1 MMRVMCS
8 DCSREV
14 PVGTLGRCPV
24 CGGILR
30 PDYDDEAVRSLASIP
45 PGRGI
50 GRYWRTLPVSAVP
63 ATLGEG
69 DTPLLE
75 SRRISLSTG
84 LQHLY
89 FKNEGLNPSGAFKD
103 RAGAMT
109 AALAL
114 AAGAQGVVTASSGN
128 ASSAI
133 SAYCA
138 AAGLKC
144 VILMEPGNP
153 TAKLRQTLAAGAKV
167 LLVEG
172 IFAHGP
178 EALAEF
184 LMAVA
189 QKANY
194 YLGFVWAPINPYI
207 LEGIKTI
214 SYEIAA
220 ALQPLPLAPSPF
232 GVPNRE
238 GENTGDSLVIVG
250 QVGGGDMF
258 AAQWRGWKEL
268 QRAGVI
274 EKLPRMIGVQSVSA
288 PPLLKAFESG
298 AQHVA
303 TLPYANSKISGI
315 NVPFTGDH
323 ALNAARESGGA
334 VVGVTDE
341 EVFAMQRR
349 MAAEEG
355 IWVEPAGAAPV
366 AALPHLLER
375 GLIVPEER
383 VVCILSGAGF
393 KDTTLAA
400 DQVEAISQQVAVPF
414 DAAAAAERMQ
424 H

>member
-1 MMRVMCS
+1 MRVVCS
-8 DCSREV
+8 DCSHEV
-14 PVGTLGRCPV
+14 PMGTLGRCPL

-30 PDYDDEAVRSLASIP
+30 PDYDDEAVQTLASLQ

-50 GRYWRTLPVSAVP
+50 GRYWRTLPVKNPHSVSI
-63 ATLGEG
+63 GEG
-69 DTPLLE
+69 DTPLLQ
-75 SRRISLSTG
+75 SHRIGQAMG
-84 LQHLY
+84 LNALY
-89 FKNEGLNPSGAFKD
+89 FKHEGMNPSGAFKD
-103 RAGAMT
+103 RAGAMA

-114 AAGAQGVVTASSGN
+114 EAGAKGVITASSGN

-133 SAYCA
+133 ATYCA

-144 VILMEPGNP
+144 VVLMEPGNP
-153 TAKLRQTLAAGAKV
+153 TAKLRQTLAMGAEV

-178 EALAEF
+178 DALAAF
-184 LMAVA
+184 LMAA
-189 QKANY
+189 AEQAHY

-220 ALQPLPLAPSPF
+220 ELYPLPLTPAPLR
-232 GVPNRE
+232 RE
-238 GENTGDSLVIVG
+238 GEQEKFATDSLVVVG

-268 QRAGVI
+268 QRAGVVNH
-274 EKLPRMIGVQSVSA
+274 LPRMIAVQSVSA
-288 PPLLKAFESG
+288 PPLLKAFEAG

-323 ALNAARESGGA
+323 ALQAARESGGA

-341 EVFAMQRR
+341 EVFAMQARL
-349 MAAEEG
+349 AAEEG

-366 AALPHLLER
+366 AALPRRLEQ
-375 GLIVPEER
+375 GLIASDER

-393 KDTTLAA
+393 KDATLAA
-400 DQVEAISQQVAVPF
+400 EQVQAIGQQAAVPF
-414 DAAAAAERMQ
+414 NVQAVVEQ
-424 H
+424 IG